1 MVSAVHRYVV
11 TMRQYGGVPTRSLT
25 RDEIAELADRLH
37 RLLDTTASEDVA
49 VTTAMKHRVEGAV
62 VALDAVLGHSSTAS
76 GSTDY

>member
-1 MVSAVHRYVV
+1 
-11 TMRQYGGVPTRSLT
+11 
-25 RDEIAELADRLH
+25 
-37 RLLDTTASEDVA
+37 LLDTTASEDVA